1 MYTRVPESIFHLAI
15 IDYFS
20 DLKELWGSIEF
31 GGYTWS
37 TSVVDRFP
45 QEPIAISSAFV
56 GEVTANTTETLTH
69 PSRSLQSTLGA
80 TVEPMI

>member
-1 MYTRVPESIFHLAI
+1 MHTRVHLHLAI

-20 DLKELWGSIEF
+20 GLKELWGSRIW
-31 GGYTWS
+31 GYTWS

-69 PSRSLQSTLGA
+69 PLRSLQSTLGA